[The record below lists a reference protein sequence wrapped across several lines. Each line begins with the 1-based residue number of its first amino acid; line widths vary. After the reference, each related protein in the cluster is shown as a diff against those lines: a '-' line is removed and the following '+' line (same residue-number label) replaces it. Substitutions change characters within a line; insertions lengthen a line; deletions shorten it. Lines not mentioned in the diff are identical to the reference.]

1 MNRNMVALF
10 ALALA
15 AACGDAHDHDESEH
29 AAGKPTPGVVRIAQ
43 AAVART
49 PIRLVEVTAE
59 PLRGGIEVPAEVE
72 LNPDRVAHVTPVA
85 EGQVASVDAMLGDKV
100 EKGQVLGTLRS
111 VALGDARS
119 DLARARAALSV
130 AESNH
135 ERQKTLQSEG
145 IGANKAL
152 VEAKAELDQARAN
165 LAAARARLGVY
176 GAGGTSGA
184 SVAVKSPLDGV
195 VIERHATPG
204 EIADAKQPLFVV
216 ADTAVVWVVGR
227 VYEQD
232 VAAVRRGAEATIALE
247 AFHGR
252 RWSGTVSYV
261 AAVLD
266 QATRTLGIRVE
277 LENPDGALRP
287 GMFGVIRLAV
297 EGAEAPVPVVP
308 EAAVQTVDGRDVVFV
323 PGQAA
328 GEYRAVPVELGPRAD
343 GRVAIRS
350 GLAAGDRVVGEGA
363 FVLKSELMEDEMGE
377 GHAH

>member
-1 MNRNMVALF
+1 MTRRLL

-15 AACGDAHDHDESEH
+15 ASACGDAHDDHGGEH
-29 AAGKPTPGVVRIAQ
+29 SGAERAAPGVVKIAP

-59 PLRGGIEVPAEVE
+59 PLRGGIDVPAEVE

-85 EGQVASVDAMLGDKV
+85 EGQVASVEAMLGDAV
-100 EKGQVLGTLRS
+100 DKGEVLATLRS

-135 ERQKTLQSEG
+135 ERQKTLQAEG
-145 IGANKAL
+145 IGAHKAL
-152 VEAKAELDQARAN
+152 LEARAELDQARAN

-184 SVAVKSPLDGV
+184 SVAVKSPLGGV

-216 ADTAVVWVVGR
+216 ADTRTVWVVGR

-232 VAAVRRGAEATIALE
+232 VAAVRRGAEATITLE
-247 AFHGR
+247 AFQGR
-252 RWSGTVSYV
+252 QWTGKVSYV

-277 LENPDGALRP
+277 LDNPDGALRP
-287 GMFGVIRLAV
+287 GMFGLIRLAV

-328 GEYRAVPVELGPRAD
+328 GEYRAVPVELGARAR

-350 GLAAGDRVVGEGA
+350 GLEPGARVVGEGA

>member
-1 MNRNMVALF
+1 
-10 ALALA
+10 
-15 AACGDAHDHDESEH
+15 
-29 AAGKPTPGVVRIAQ
+29 
-43 AAVART
+43 
-49 PIRLVEVTAE
+49 
-59 PLRGGIEVPAEVE
+59 
-72 LNPDRVAHVTPVA
+72 
-85 EGQVASVDAMLGDKV
+85 
-100 EKGQVLGTLRS
+100 
-111 VALGDARS
+111 
-119 DLARARAALSV
+119 
-130 AESNH
+130 
-135 ERQKTLQSEG
+135 
-145 IGANKAL
+145 
-152 VEAKAELDQARAN
+152 
-165 LAAARARLGVY
+165 
-176 GAGGTSGA
+176 
-184 SVAVKSPLDGV
+184 
-195 VIERHATPG
+195 
-204 EIADAKQPLFVV
+204 
-216 ADTAVVWVVGR
+216 VWVVGR